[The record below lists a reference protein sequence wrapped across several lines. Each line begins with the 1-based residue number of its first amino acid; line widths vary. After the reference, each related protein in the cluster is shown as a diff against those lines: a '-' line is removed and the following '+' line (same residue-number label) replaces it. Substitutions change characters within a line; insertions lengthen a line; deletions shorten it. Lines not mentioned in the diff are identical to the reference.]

1 MELLLLLTALFAS
14 LTGVSGERGL
24 RPIQGV
30 AVVRVAEAA
39 QAAVAPS
46 RHIVAAAAVLPAL
59 VRVVAIPV
67 FHLAAAPRP
76 ALRLAFE
83 QRRE

>member
-14 LTGVSGERGL
+14 LTGASGERGL
-24 RPIQGV
+24 RPMQGV
-30 AVVRVAEAA
+30 AVVRVAESV
-39 QAAVAPS
+39 QTAVQPS
-46 RHIVAAAAVLPAL
+46 RAIVAAAAVLPAP
-59 VRVVAIPV
+59 VRVLALPV

>member
-14 LTGVSGERGL
+14 LAGGSGEHGL
-24 RPIQGV
+24 RPMQGV

-39 QAAVAPS
+39 QAAVQPS

-59 VRVVAIPV
+59 VRGGALPV
-67 FHLAAAPRP
+67 LHRAAAPRP
-76 ALRLAFE
+76 ALRLAFD

>member
-1 MELLLLLTALFAS
+1 MELLLLLTAFFAS
-14 LTGVSGERGL
+14 LTGGSGDRGL
-24 RPIQGV
+24 RPVQGV
-30 AVVRVAEAA
+30 AVVRLAEAA
-39 QAAVAPS
+39 QAAVQPS
-46 RHIVAAAAVLPAL
+46 RHIVAAAAALPAL
-59 VRVVAIPV
+59 SRVIALPV

>member
-14 LTGVSGERGL
+14 LTGVSGRGEL
-24 RPIQGV
+24 RPMQGV

-39 QAAVAPS
+39 QAAVQPA
-46 RHIVAAAAVLPAL
+46 RHIVAAAAVLPAP
-59 VRVVAIPV
+59 VRVAALPV
-67 FHLAAAPRP
+67 FHVAAAPRP

>member
-14 LTGVSGERGL
+14 LTGVSGEHAL
-24 RPIQGV
+24 RPMQGV

-46 RHIVAAAAVLPAL
+46 RAIVAAAAALPAP
-59 VRVVAIPV
+59 VHVAALPV
-67 FHLAAAPRP
+67 FHLAAEPRP

>member
-14 LTGVSGERGL
+14 LTGVSGRGDV
-24 RPIQGV
+24 RSMQGV

-39 QAAVAPS
+39 QAAVLPS
-46 RHIVAAAAVLPAL
+46 RHIVAAAAALPAL
-59 VRVVAIPV
+59 VRLVTIPV
-67 FHLAAAPRP
+67 FHVAAAPRP
-76 ALRLAFE
+76 TLRLAFE

>member
-1 MELLLLLTALFAS
+1 LELLLLLTALFAS
-14 LTGVSGERGL
+14 LTGVSGAANM
-24 RPIQGV
+24 RPVQGV

-39 QAAVAPS
+39 QAVAQPS
-46 RHIVAAAAVLPAL
+46 RHILAAAAVLPAPS
-59 VRVVAIPV
+59 RVAALPV

>member
-46 RHIVAAAAVLPAL
+46 RHIVAAAAALPTL
-59 VRVVAIPV
+59 VRVVTIPV
-67 FHLAAAPRP
+67 FHLAVAPRP

>member
-46 RHIVAAAAVLPAL
+46 RQFVANAAALPAPA
-59 VRVVAIPV
+59 RIAEIPV
-67 FHLAAAPRP
+67 FHRAAAPLP
-76 ALRLAFE
+76 PLRLAFE